1 MNRKKKI
8 KIKIKINKNYKE
20 NMETDTEKTE
30 NNSKTTAS
38 TEPKEEDFSWAKE
51 SNSDLIKEYI
61 KYPFDEWKTIIDK
74 LNLNDIIFDKKSMYQ
89 ETCCKVLKECVF
101 KGEHFLAE
109 NNLKNIDIFPT
120 FLNEKKIKNNTILFD
135 KIKPDFIISSI
146 SKPNFIKIFD
156 FQDFMFKYDQN
167 YNNLENI
174 DIINIIG
181 ELKINP
187 DHIKKDQ
194 KSRYLTFC
202 EYANALYKK
211 NEYFITLYIFDFSYK
226 KLFSKNLYINN
237 PMILGY
243 IPKLFEKDY
252 FDLYNKLKQ
261 DNENGNMGVIITDN
275 SAKNENTFKDNKEL
289 QNNENLITGKIINNM
304 NNADNTDKDKEFGIK
319 VNNININIIDKKTKN
334 NDNGLEIKTNKY
346 NNMTKKELL
355 YVIREKENL
364 IINKEQKL
372 EDEKIGFEDEIKKLE
387 EEKNKEINE
396 EIKKFD
402 GKIRMFKRNK
412 NAYFLQKKREIED
425 EKYELENI
433 TEIFNNKKVKN
444 F

>member
-1 MNRKKKI
+1 MTRKKKI

-74 LNLNDIIFDKKSMYQ
+74 LNLNDIIFNKKLMYQ

-261 DNENGNMGVIITDN
+261 
-275 SAKNENTFKDNKEL
+275 
-289 QNNENLITGKIINNM
+289 
-304 NNADNTDKDKEFGIK
+304 
-319 VNNININIIDKKTKN
+319 
-334 NDNGLEIKTNKY
+334 Y
-346 NNMTKKELL
+346 N
-355 YVIREKENL
+355 
-364 IINKEQKL
+364 
-372 EDEKIGFEDEIKKLE
+372 
-387 EEKNKEINE
+387 
-396 EIKKFD
+396 
-402 GKIRMFKRNK
+402 
-412 NAYFLQKKREIED
+412 
-425 EKYELENI
+425 
-433 TEIFNNKKVKN
+433 
-444 F
+444 

>member
-1 MNRKKKI
+1 MNRKK

-74 LNLNDIIFDKKSMYQ
+74 LNLNDIIFNKKLMYQ

-120 FLNEKKIKNNTILFD
+120 FLNEKKIKNNKILFD

-156 FQDFMFKYDQN
+156 FQDFMFKYDKI

-194 KSRYLTFC
+194 KNRYLTFC

-226 KLFSKNLYINN
+226 KLFSKNIYINN

-304 NNADNTDKDKEFGIK
+304 NNVDNTDKDKEFGIK
-319 VNNININIIDKKTKN
+319 VNSNNINITDKKAKN
-334 NDNGLEIKTNKY
+334 DDNGLDIKTNKY

-372 EDEKIGFEDEIKKLE
+372 EDEKFGFEEEIKKLE
-387 EEKNKEINE
+387 EEKNKEINK
-396 EIKKFD
+396 EIKKKKK
-402 GKIRMFKRNK
+402 KIRMFKRNK
-412 NAYFLQKKREIED
+412 NAYFLKKKKR
-425 EKYELENI
+425 NRG
-433 TEIFNNKKVKN
+433 
-444 F
+444 